1 MGISTVGNTGRW
13 REIVARYPTFPS
25 ELYDLST
32 EEIKEMYNT
41 IQTWGAVLV
50 NELDARD
57 LELDATPSSN
67 ILAVVTVTS
76 IGRPRKGDIVYAAS
90 AGKFRGYVSLGS
102 ETSWQDLN

>member
-1 MGISTVGNTGRW
+1 
-13 REIVARYPTFPS
+13 
-25 ELYDLST
+25 
-32 EEIKEMYNT
+32 MYNT

-57 LELDATPSSN
+57 LELDATHSSN

-90 AGKFRGYVSLGS
+90 AGKFRGYVSVGS